1 MFEGFSAEGIFG
13 GIVLLT
19 VLSLLISGTLRLGR
33 EVVERDKIIALK
45 DHTIQEQRETIKT
58 LTRQAEVTNHFLQD
72 IREAAYGPGG
82 RINASILP
90 PPREG
95 HEDDS

>member
-82 RINASILP
+82 RISASILP
-90 PPREG
+90 PSREG